1 MMNQTCIIGRL
12 VREPEVKEL
21 EDGKKVSNITLA
33 VPRSYKNENGEYE
46 TDFIDCTLWG
56 GVADRTA
63 EYCRK
68 GDLVGVKGRLQTNNY
83 ENEKGEKRKNT
94 EVIAEKLTFLS
105 SNREILEKEGVN
117 KTKEEDLEV

>member
-12 VREPEVKEL
+12 VRDPEIRDL

-46 TDFIDCTLWG
+46 TDFIDCTLWN

-63 EYCRK
+63 EYCKK

-83 ENEKGEKRKNT
+83 ENENGEKRKNT

>member
-12 VREPEVKEL
+12 VRDPELREL
-21 EDGKKVSNITLA
+21 EDGKKVSNITVA
-33 VPRSYKNENGEYE
+33 VQRSYKNENGEYE
-46 TDFIDCTLWG
+46 ADFIDCTLWN

-63 EYCRK
+63 EYCKK
-68 GDLVGVKGRLQTNNY
+68 GDLVGVKGRLQTNTY
-83 ENEKGEKRKNT
+83 ENEEGEKKKIT

-105 SNREILEKEGVN
+105 SNKEILEKEGVN

>member
-12 VREPEVKEL
+12 VRDPELREL
-21 EDGKKVSNITLA
+21 EDGKKVSNITVA
-33 VPRSYKNENGEYE
+33 VQRSYKNENGEYE
-46 TDFIDCTLWG
+46 ADFIDCTLWN

-63 EYCRK
+63 EYCKK
-68 GDLVGVKGRLQTNNY
+68 GDLVGVKGRLQTNTY
-83 ENEKGEKRKNT
+83 ENEDGEKKKIT

-105 SNREILEKEGVN
+105 SNKEILEKEGVN

>member
-12 VREPEVKEL
+12 VRDPELKEL
-21 EDGKKVSNITLA
+21 EDGKKVSNITVA
-33 VPRSYKNENGEYE
+33 VQRSYKNENGEYE
-46 TDFIDCTLWG
+46 ADFIDCTLWNG
-56 GVADRTA
+56 IADRTT
-63 EYCRK
+63 EYCKK

-83 ENEKGEKRKNT
+83 ENEKGEKRKIT

>member
-12 VREPEVKEL
+12 VRDPEVKEL

-46 TDFIDCTLWG
+46 TDFIDCTLWN

-63 EYCRK
+63 EYCKK
-68 GDLVGVKGRLQTNNY
+68 GDLVGIKGRLQTNNY
-83 ENEKGEKRKNT
+83 ENENGEKRKTT

-105 SNREILEKEGVN
+105 SNKEILEKESNN
-117 KTKEEDLEV
+117 KAEEQDLEV